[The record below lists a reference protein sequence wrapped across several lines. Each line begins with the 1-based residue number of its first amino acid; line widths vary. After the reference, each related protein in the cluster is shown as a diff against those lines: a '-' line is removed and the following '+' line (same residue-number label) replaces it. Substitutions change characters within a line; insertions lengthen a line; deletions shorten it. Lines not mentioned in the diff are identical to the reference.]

1 MDNLNDKF
9 LNKSCKVIHKMVV
22 DKWNTL
28 PLSIYPYE
36 EDYGNY
42 YASIFNFIKKT
53 LGFDNLETINQIFYY
68 FIWNYNEE
76 GDYSNTENPNIS
88 YTDLLDMFDDRA
100 VILSEHFN
108 LNPFLFE
115 KMDYGN
121 FEMPVFFN
129 WTDDTHYA
137 IGNEREVED
146 SKRIWSEDR
155 WMNESEVWQVLGV
168 EEYLNYVYVTDLH
181 AEHISFKEASH
192 YELEMDEEEI
202 IDYLRD
208 NMREY
213 EKAKD
218 IVDAYDEVAKKWGE
232 LPASANGAPYQM
244 KMSDIADDGRETV
257 RLIIYDY
264 IYDRLDNELID
275 YLMEMGY
282 ITKRNNQFII
292 HDKELPDWVTF
303 DWEAFH
309 DYDVQH
315 VEIEDLTSYDQYDTF
330 KTKDNIYYYIMR
342 VEY

>member
-1 MDNLNDKF
+1 
-9 LNKSCKVIHKMVV
+9 MVV

-36 EDYGNY
+36 IDYGNY

-88 YTDLLDMFDDRA
+88 YTDLLDMFDDRV

-121 FEMPVFFN
+121 YEMPVFFN
-129 WTDDTHYA
+129 WVDDTHYA

-155 WMNESEVWQVLGV
+155 WVEESEVWQILGV
-168 EEYLNYVYVTDLH
+168 EEYLNYVYVTDVNMEDI
-181 AEHISFKEASH
+181 ASDEASH
-192 YELEMDEEEI
+192 YELDMDEEEI

-213 EKAKD
+213 EKAKH
-218 IVDAYDEVAKKWGE
+218 IVRDYDEVAEAWGE

-257 RLIIYDY
+257 REIIYDY
-264 IYDRLDNELID
+264 VYDRLDNDLND

-282 ITKRNNQFII
+282 ITRRNNELLIF
-292 HDKELPDWVTF
+292 DEKLPDWVTF
-303 DWEAFH
+303 DWDAFH
-309 DYDVQH
+309 DYDVEH
-315 VEIEDLTSYDQYDTF
+315 VEIEDLSSYGQYDTF
-330 KTKDNIYYYIMR
+330 KTKDNIYYYIMP